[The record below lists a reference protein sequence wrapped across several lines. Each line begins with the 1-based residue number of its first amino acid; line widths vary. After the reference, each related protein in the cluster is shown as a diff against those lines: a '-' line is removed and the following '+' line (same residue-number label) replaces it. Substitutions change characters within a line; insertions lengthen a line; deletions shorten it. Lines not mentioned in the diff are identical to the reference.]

1 MKHKVQAR
9 NRDADVAEWA
19 WSDTYREHAKVVE
32 RLDLWD
38 SPVCRIWLP
47 NRDAIVL
54 VPASDVTPITGSSV
68 QNNPPALEPK
78 QFLVLSNRQ
87 SLW

>member
-1 MKHKVQAR
+1 MKAMVQTK
-9 NRDADVAEWA
+9 DKESFEDWA
-19 WSDTYREHAKVVE
+19 WSETYQEYAKVVE

-54 VPASDVTPITGSSV
+54 VSESDVRPIT
-68 QNNPPALEPK
+68 NNSGHSLPDTEGANRIRYL
-78 QFLVLSNRQ
+78 LMAARLSN
-87 SLW
+87 